1 MPGSVTLFK
10 SDGQKLPARI
20 NSVKTRQ
27 AAPALG
33 FGPRPP
39 FQGRWKQ
46 RLPSL
51 ELHKPI
57 GAGIVNTSENGR
69 DVDQL
74 TLLDEQDQD
83 ERHKVESWR
92 LHVLI
97 DAGYPLPLAE
107 RLAQSGAD
115 LHVAVDLVGRQGCAP
130 EIAADILL

>member
-1 MPGSVTLFK
+1 VSRAV
-10 SDGQKLPARI
+10 A
-20 NSVKTRQ
+20 KTS
-27 AAPALG
+27 
-33 FGPRPP
+33 GPHRFLSP
-39 FQGRWKQ
+39 
-46 RLPSL
+46 